1 MNNYV
6 LESISKT
13 LKVTYITEY
22 NGYSFLSKSNGIKE
36 ISIIDYDI
44 ASMVVKSKFLK
55 QYRRL
60 LSIVCHVISDED
72 TTEGDILVTF
82 TELDRLEDIL
92 MYKYSK
98 YLKKVEIEKFLK
110 QIKLL
115 DAELKKVN
123 VLNERKGMSR

>member
-22 NGYSFLSKSNGIKE
+22 KGYSFLSKSNGIKE
-36 ISIIDYDI
+36 ISIIDFDI
-44 ASMVVKSKFLK
+44 ASFIVCSKFIK

-60 LSIVCHVISDED
+60 LSIVCHVISDDD
-72 TTEGDILVTF
+72 TEEGDVLVTF
-82 TELDRLEDIL
+82 TEIDRLKEIL

-98 YLKKVEIEKFLK
+98 FLKKDQLEKYLK

-115 DAELKKVN
+115 ETELKESN
-123 VLNERKGMSR
+123 ILNERKGMAR